1 MTELYLWIKNMLVSI
16 LAISFFQ
23 ILIPDSGMSAY
34 LKFIFSLM
42 ILASVLEPV
51 FQLMNRV

>member
-1 MTELYLWIKNMLVSI
+1 MTELYLWIKNILVSI

-23 ILIPDSGMSAY
+23 ILIPDSAMTSY
-34 LKFIFSLM
+34 VKFIFSLL

>member
-1 MTELYLWIKNMLVSI
+1 MTELYLWIKNILVSI